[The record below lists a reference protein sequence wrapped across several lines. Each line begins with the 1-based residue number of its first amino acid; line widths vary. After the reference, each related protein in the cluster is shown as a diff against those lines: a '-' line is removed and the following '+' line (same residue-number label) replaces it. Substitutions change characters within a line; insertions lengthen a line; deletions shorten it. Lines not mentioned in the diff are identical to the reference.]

1 VIRIAVDA
9 MGGDTAPQAE
19 IAGALQAL
27 KSLPEGFLIQLVG
40 RSDVINSELAKYP
53 DADRSRLEI
62 HEAAEVIGMAENS
75 NRDLSRG
82 KCGTGLPRFRARAL
96 RYIRSAKPGTGSPRS
111 RPFCFSISIAEDMN
125 STDWIYR

>member
-1 VIRIAVDA
+1 

-27 KSLPEGFLIQLVG
+27 KSLPDGFLIQLVG

-62 HEAAEVIGMAENS
+62 HEAAEVIGMAEKPLAAVRS
-75 NRDLSRG
+75 KRKSSIVV
-82 KCGTGLPRFRARAL
+82 GL
-96 RYIRSAKPGTGSPRS
+96 G
-111 RPFCFSISIAEDMN
+111 
-125 STDWIYR
+125 